1 MFRCTAGTELPATR
15 KTTNDKKQT
24 AMITATK
31 TTTPTAEETQ
41 TTAAATVTSKTIRK
55 IASKKP

>member
-1 MFRCTAGTELPATR
+1 MFRCVAGTELPATR

-24 AMITATK
+24 GMITATK
-31 TTTPTAEETQ
+31 TTTPTAEATQ
-41 TTAAATVTSKTIRK
+41 TTAATATTKTIRK

>member
-31 TTTPTAEETQ
+31 TTTPTEEETQ
-41 TTAAATVTSKTIRK
+41 TTAATATTKTIRK